1 MSRLAVCVLA
11 FIAALPP
18 GGGARLLAGPGM
30 HGQAGASS
38 VDYVQPARGPI
49 VRHFEPPPTQYG
61 AGHRGIDIA
70 APSGET
76 VVAAA
81 SGRVAFA
88 GQVGGHLFVSI
99 DHSDGLRSTY
109 SFLSETLVVAGQT
122 VSQGDPVALTGE
134 GHPGAGTPALHF
146 GVRRGNEY
154 LDPEDLVAAGLR
166 RNLWRVIWIAPA
178 PG

>member
-1 MSRLAVCVLA
+1 MGRLAVCALA
-11 FIAALPP
+11 VIVAAPS
-18 GGGARLLAGPGM
+18 GGGARLLAGPGLRA
-30 HGQAGASS
+30 QAGAPT

-49 VRHFEPPPTQYG
+49 VRHFEPPPTPYG

-70 APSGET
+70 APPGET

-81 SGRVAFA
+81 AGRVAFA
-88 GQVGGHLFVSI
+88 GQVGGHFFVSI

-109 SFLSETLVVAGQT
+109 SFLSETLVIAGQT

-146 GVRRGNEY
+146 GVRRGSDY

-166 RNLWRVIWIAPA
+166 RNLWRAIWIAPA